1 MALATAEDVR
11 QYLNRS
17 IGDDGEMVLDMYL
30 DGVQQ
35 LFETECK
42 RAFDSATY
50 TDHYLDAPGT
60 DRIFPAQ
67 YPVTAISSIYQDS
80 SRGWDATSLIDSADY
95 FIDSDERGIIL
106 KSGTFIESP
115 KAIKIT
121 YTAGYTTIPND
132 LKMICIIETARLFR
146 KDYVNQDLGVK
157 SRNEEGLVTSFLTDT
172 FLPGTKRVL
181 KRYTARMIF

>member
-1 MALATAEDVR
+1 MALATAEDMR

-17 IGDDGEMVLDMYL
+17 IGDDGEMVLDMYIS
-30 DGVQQ
+30 GVQQ

-42 RAFDSATY
+42 RAFDSASY
-50 TDHYLDAPGT
+50 THYLDAPGT

-121 YTAGYTTIPND
+121 YTAGYTTIPSD
-132 LKMICIIETARLFR
+132 LKMICIVETARLFVR
-146 KDYVNQDLGVK
+146 DHVNQDFGMR
-157 SRNEEGLVTSFLTDT
+157 SRNEEGLTTSFITDT
-172 FLPGTKRVL
+172 FLPGTMRVL